1 MVENKV
7 RVIQASV
14 ESMSFQQSYPRD
26 VTLGGETFTLRLMA
40 AGDDEAVLAF
50 AKSLP
55 VHDLLFLPRDITH
68 PRVVKAWIAEMDR
81 GGMISL
87 VAVRKG
93 RIVGTAALVRDA
105 FFWSKHVAELR
116 IVVAPEARKTG
127 LGRQLLQE
135 LFAIALAENIEK
147 ITAQMTTDQVG
158 AIAMFESIGFKAEGL
173 LRDAVKDAN
182 GKPHDIVIMG
192 NIIAQTFAR
201 LEALGILGAA
211 AAE

>member
-40 AGDDEAVLAF
+40 AGDDDAVLAF

>member
-1 MVENKV
+1 
-7 RVIQASV
+7 
-14 ESMSFQQSYPRD
+14 MSYQQSYPRD
-26 VTLGGETFTLRLMA
+26 VTLKGETFTLRLMA
-40 AGDDEAVLAF
+40 TGDDDAVLAF

-87 VAVRKG
+87 VAVRG
-93 RIVGTAALVRDA
+93 TRVVATAALVRDA

-116 IVVAPEARKTG
+116 IVVAPEARKSG

-158 AIAMFESIGFKAEGL
+158 AIGMFESIGFKAEGL
-173 LRDAVKDAN
+173 LRDAVKDAE
-182 GKPHDIVIMG
+182 GKPHDIVQMG